1 MTLTNDHW
9 ANLGKDNY
17 TLTQIIVES
26 ISKNATLYWL
36 KLLLSQSVMTQ
47 LNTDSNKWLLS
58 QSVKTLYIDSNKWYL
73 SDNYTNSMIVEP
85 VSQDTTVHWLKQ
97 MIIEPN
103 LIKTRQLWTVSNI
116 WSLSQSAKTQ
126 LYTDKFIVESIS
138 EMAAERNNFTLWIL
152 HAWITSPICG

>member
-1 MTLTNDHW
+1 MHIIYLACKHNYTVTVTRESHELNLIKDNCTLTLTNDHW

-26 ISKNATLYWL
+26 ISKNSTLYWL

-73 SDNYTNSMIVEP
+73 SHNYTNS
-85 VSQDTTVHWLKQ
+85 SDCWA
-97 MIIEPN
+97 
-103 LIKTRQLWTVSNI
+103 
-116 WSLSQSAKTQ
+116 SQSRHNCTLTQTNDHWAK
-126 LYTDKFIVESIS
+126 LDKDATT
-138 EMAAERNNFTLWIL
+138 MDCL
-152 HAWITSPICG
+152 